1 MNSIFPQT
9 SRAARRRWMIV
20 DDDENI
26 LSLIYKFA
34 ARTSDADIECFLS
47 PHEALAAFAAAPES
61 FELVI
66 TDLEMPGMDGIEL
79 GRQLHELSHA
89 TKILLATGSGILTA
103 TEAVGKGFCGL
114 LCKPFPFA
122 ALKNAL
128 KFAGVIETRKTGAG
142 EHIFAPPAVFITA

>member
-47 PHEALAAFAAAPES
+47 PHEALAAFAAAPGS

-66 TDLEMPGMDGIEL
+66 SDLEMPGLDGIEL
-79 GRQLHELSHA
+79 GRQLHALSPT
-89 TKILLATGSGILTA
+89 TKILLATGNGILTA
-103 TEAVGKGFCGL
+103 TEAVERGFCGL
-114 LCKPFPFA
+114 LCKPFLFA
-122 ALKNAL
+122 ALENAL
-128 KFAGVIETRKTGAG
+128 EFAGVIEPRKTAG
-142 EHIFAPPAVFITA
+142 RKNNFSQPPVFTTA

>member
-9 SRAARRRWMIV
+9 NRADRRRWMIV
-20 DDDENI
+20 DNDENI
-26 LSLIYKFA
+26 LSLMYKFT

-47 PHEALAAFAAAPES
+47 PREALAAFAAAPGS

-79 GRQLHELSHA
+79 GRQLHELSPT
-89 TKILLATGSGILTA
+89 TKILLATGSGVLTVK
-103 TEAVGKGFCGL
+103 EAVERGFCGL

-122 ALKNAL
+122 ALENAL
-128 KFAGVIETRKTGAG
+128 EFAGVIEPRKTGAG
-142 EHIFAPPAVFITA
+142 KPIFAPPSVFTTA

>member
-1 MNSIFPQT
+1 
-9 SRAARRRWMIV
+9 MIV

-26 LSLIYKFA
+26 LSLMHKFA

-47 PHEALAAFAAAPES
+47 PHEALAAFKATPES

-79 GRQLHELSHA
+79 GRHLHELSPA

-103 TEAVGKGFCGL
+103 TEAVERGFCGL
-114 LCKPFPFA
+114 LCKPFPLA
-122 ALKNAL
+122 TLRSALASASVQN
-128 KFAGVIETRKTGAG
+128 ISETIGGLHGSLRLARIK
-142 EHIFAPPAVFITA
+142 

>member
-47 PHEALAAFAAAPES
+47 PHEALAAFATAPGS

-66 TDLEMPGMDGIEL
+66 SDLEMPDLDGIEL
-79 GRQLHELSHA
+79 GRQLHALSPT
-89 TKILLATGSGILTA
+89 TKILLATDSGILTV
-103 TEAVGKGFCGL
+103 TEAVERGFCGL
-114 LCKPFPFA
+114 LCKPFLFA
-122 ALKNAL
+122 ALENAL
-128 KFAGVIETRKTGAG
+128 EFAGVIEPRKTGVG
-142 EHIFAPPAVFITA
+142 EPIFTPPAVFTMA

>member
-47 PHEALAAFAAAPES
+47 PHEALAAFAAAPGS

-79 GRQLHELSHA
+79 GRQLHELSPT
-89 TKILLATGSGILTA
+89 TKILLITGSGILTA
-103 TEAVGKGFCGL
+103 TEAVERGFCGL

-128 KFAGVIETRKTGAG
+128 KFAGVIEPRKTGAG
-142 EHIFAPPAVFITA
+142 EPVFASPAVFTTA

>member
-9 SRAARRRWMIV
+9 RCTARRRWMIV

-26 LSLIYKFA
+26 LWLIRKFV

-47 PHEALAAFAAAPES
+47 PHEALAAFKAAPES

-79 GRQLHELSHA
+79 GRQLHALSPT
-89 TKILLATGSGILTA
+89 TKIRLATGSGILTA
-103 TEAVGKGFCGL
+103 TEAVERGFCGL

-122 ALKNAL
+122 VLKNAL
-128 KFAGVIETRKTGAG
+128 EFAGVIEPRKTNAR
-142 EHIFAPPAVFITA
+142 EPIFAPPVVFTAA

>member
-9 SRAARRRWMIV
+9 SCDVRQRWMIV
-20 DDDENI
+20 DDDKNI
-26 LSLIYKFA
+26 LSLMRKFA
-34 ARTSDADIECFLS
+34 ARASDADIECFLS
-47 PHEALAAFAAAPES
+47 PHEALAAFAATPES

-79 GRQLHELSHA
+79 GRQFHELSPA

-128 KFAGVIETRKTGAG
+128 KFAGVIEPLKTGAG
-142 EHIFAPPAVFITA
+142 EPDFAPPAVFTTA

>member
-47 PHEALAAFAAAPES
+47 PHEALAAFAAAPGS

-66 TDLEMPGMDGIEL
+66 SDLEMPGLDGIEL
-79 GRQLHELSHA
+79 GRQLHALSPT
-89 TKILLATGSGILTA
+89 TKILLATDSGILTV
-103 TEAVGKGFCGL
+103 TEAVERGFCGL
-114 LCKPFPFA
+114 LCKPFLFA
-122 ALKNAL
+122 ALENAL
-128 KFAGVIETRKTGAG
+128 EFAGVIEPRKTGAG